1 MKICFKIVLVLVLP
15 VIFTSSNIYAADS
28 DEMPRSGFLSTYDG
42 LKQSDEYM
50 VEYAFINE
58 NVDFKSYEKIIL
70 DYVVFFVKD
79 DAEYKGLQAD
89 EMQQLAEAF
98 HKSIIKALSDRY
110 QFVSEPGP
118 GVIRIRLA
126 LTNVEPI
133 KPGADLLTAVVPV
146 GVALNLI
153 KVGATGTSIG
163 VGRTS
168 MEAEI
173 FDTQS
178 KMRLLAAIDTD
189 VGKKY
194 SGYKGDTKWSHAEGT
209 FEAWAKDLRGML
221 DKLSGRK

>member
-1 MKICFKIVLVLVLP
+1 MKIYFIFILVLAL
-15 VIFTSSNIYAADS
+15 IFTSSNIYAADS
-28 DEMPRSGFLSTYDG
+28 DEMQRSGFLSTYDG
-42 LKQSDEYM
+42 LKQSDEY
-50 VEYAFINE
+50 
-58 NVDFKSYEKIIL
+58 
-70 DYVVFFVKD
+70 
-79 DAEYKGLQAD
+79 KGLQAN

-98 HKSIIKALSDRY
+98 HKSIIKALSDKY
-110 QFVSEPGP
+110 HFVSEPGP

-133 KPGADLLTAVVPV
+133 KLGADFLTAVVPV
-146 GVALNLI
+146 GIALNLV

-209 FEAWAKDLRGML
+209 FEAWAKDLRKML
-221 DKLSGRK
+221 DKLTGRK

>member
-1 MKICFKIVLVLVLP
+1 MKICFKITLVLA
-15 VIFTSSNIYAADS
+15 IISTSSVVYAADS
-28 DEMPRSGFLSTYDG
+28 NEMQRSGFLSTYDG

-58 NVDFKSYEKIIL
+58 NVDFKSYDKIIL
-70 DYVVFFVKD
+70 DYVVFFAKD
-79 DAEYKGLQAD
+79 DAEYKGLQAN

-98 HKSIIKALSDRY
+98 HKSIIKALSDKY
-110 QFVSEPGP
+110 QFVSGPGP
-118 GVIRIRLA
+118 GVMRVRLA

-133 KPGADLLTAVVPV
+133 KLGADFLTAVVPV
-146 GVALNLI
+146 GVALNLV
-153 KVGATGTSIG
+153 KVGTKGTSIG

-209 FEAWAKDLRGML
+209 FEAWAKDLREML

>member
-1 MKICFKIVLVLVLP
+1 MKICFKIILVLA
-15 VIFTSSNIYAADS
+15 IISTSSVVYAADS
-28 DEMPRSGFLSTYDG
+28 DEMQRSGFLSTYDG

-58 NVDFKSYEKIIL
+58 NVDFKSYDKIIL

-79 DAEYKGLQAD
+79 DAEYKGLQAN

-98 HKSIIKALSDRY
+98 HKSIIKALSDKY

-118 GVIRIRLA
+118 GVMRIRLA

-133 KPGADLLTAVVPV
+133 KLGADFLTAVVPV
-146 GVALNLI
+146 GVAINLV
-153 KVGATGTSIG
+153 KVVATGTSVG

-178 KMRLLAAIDTD
+178 KMRLAAAIDTD

-194 SGYKGDTKWSHAEGT
+194 TGYKGDTKWSHAEGT
-209 FEAWAKDLRGML
+209 FEAWAKDLREML